1 MVIFG
6 LIIIFHLFYPCNCLT
21 IVNKNIVYCINTSC
35 IWRSWKLL
43 TSFRVGRC
51 IIVFPWISLLAIL
64 IQLFHSGKTLLF
76 VPKPKQEFP
85 NSWRR
90 STSVEEKQQVDLLDG
105 NNECR
110 RKTIQIVK
118 AICKGEP
125 TLKALTSFHL
135 KTIMFHIVDPNQIP
149 EIRSLS
155 WSQSNCSER
164 VLDFLGFMQQ
174 YLEAK
179 KLPQYFI
186 QSMDIF
192 QTSCFSE
199 IQLANMEFRIKNLRR
214 SQVKFLEAISC

>member
-1 MVIFG
+1 MY
-6 LIIIFHLFYPCNCLT
+6 LFYPRNCFT
-21 IVNKNIVYCINTSC
+21 IVKKILCIALVHLAYGDSGNSF
-35 IWRSWKLL
+35 

-51 IIVFPWISLLAIL
+51 INIFPCIGLLEVL
-64 IQLFHSGKTLLF
+64 IQLFHLGKKLLF

-90 STSVEEKQQVDLLDG
+90 STTIEEKQKVDLLDQ
-105 NNECR
+105 NSECR

-118 AICKGEP
+118 AICKGES

-149 EIRSLS
+149 QIRSLS
-155 WSQSNCSER
+155 WNQNDCCER

-192 QTSCFSE
+192 ETGFSE
-199 IQLANMEFRIKNLRR
+199 TQLANMASRIGKLRK
-214 SQVKFLEAISC
+214 SKVKFLKAISC

>member
-1 MVIFG
+1 MW
-6 LIIIFHLFYPCNCLT
+6 
-21 IVNKNIVYCINTSC
+21 KNIVYCINTSC
-35 IWRSWKLL
+35 IWRFWKLL
-43 TSFRVGRC
+43 TSFRVCGC
-51 IIVFPWISLLAIL
+51 IIVFPWINLLAIL

-76 VPKPKQEFP
+76 VPKPKQEFC
-85 NSWRR
+85 NSWRC
-90 STSVEEKQQVDLLDG
+90 STSVEEKQQVDLLDR

-164 VLDFLGFMQQ
+164 VLDF
-174 YLEAK
+174 
-179 KLPQYFI
+179 
-186 QSMDIF
+186 
-192 QTSCFSE
+192 
-199 IQLANMEFRIKNLRR
+199 FRIYSTIFR
-214 SQVKFLEAISC
+214 SKEVTTLFYTINGYFPNFMFQWNSTS